1 MYYYKCARCN
11 HITKQKIDMKRHL
24 DKKNACI
31 NINNSINKCDFE
43 FRKESLT
50 KNIVKNE
57 LKNIIN
63 NKSNKDI
70 IENETETIN
79 NNDTN
84 IIVESHNN
92 NTVNN
97 EIQTKNNNE
106 HISILENI
114 IKDKNIIHNKSIDIL
129 DNDLKNEIIVSNK
142 KNNNKHECERCNW
155 IFHNKSNLNK
165 HIKQNKC
172 KKNNNINENTDNNIK
187 NIKNIQNIGVQNN
200 INNIFNININSLRGF
215 DEDWN
220 IANISHDIKEKIFLS
235 DKKFINT
242 LENILNNS
250 ENLNVI
256 LKDNVNG
263 LVYKIKNNEYEIMP
277 VKDIL
282 EESMN
287 KIYKHL
293 RDFFTNIVNNNKNDI
308 RMDILENELKEADIK
323 YNNYKKSITLNSN
336 VNKCL
341 SNIFDDKKIDCINQ
355 FMKINN
361 DEKYIDDY
369 KHY

>member
-1 MYYYKCARCN
+1 
-11 HITKQKIDMKRHL
+11 MKRHL
-24 DKKNACI
+24 DKKNVCTI
-31 NINNSINKCDFE
+31 INNSLNKCDFE
-43 FRKESLT
+43 FRKESLI

-57 LKNIIN
+57 LKTIIN
-63 NKSNKDI
+63 NESNKDI
-70 IENETETIN
+70 IENELETTIN
-79 NNDTN
+79 NESSD
-84 IIVESHNN
+84 II
-92 NTVNN
+92 
-97 EIQTKNNNE
+97 
-106 HISILENI
+106 
-114 IKDKNIIHNKSIDIL
+114 
-129 DNDLKNEIIVSNK
+129 KNEIETIINNESSDIIENEIIINNIK

-155 IFHNKSNLNK
+155 VFHNKSNLNK

-172 KKNNNINENTDNNIK
+172 KKKFNNIYESTNENIK
-187 NIKNIQNIGVQNN
+187 NVKNIQNIGVQNN

-220 IANISHDIKEKIFLS
+220 ITNIPHDIKEKIFLS
-235 DKKFINT
+235 DKKFTNT

-282 EESMN
+282 EESMD

-323 YNNYKKSITLNSN
+323 YNNYKKSITLNTN

-341 SNIFDDKKIDCINQ
+341 SNIFDDKKIDSINQ

-361 DEKYIDDY
+361 DENYIDDY